1 MKRLKSYLFRE
12 KERISNQ
19 NTNKG
24 NLEYDNTNETNS
36 EYENTNKQEILN
48 EFSVEDVEKIPNSNF
63 GLVEVDR
70 AGARSR
76 RFFIEINKDRLT
88 FLSEVLDT
96 SPDISG
102 EINKE

>member
-1 MKRLKSYLFRE
+1 MNRLKSYLFRE
-12 KERISNQ
+12 KERVSNQ

-76 RFFIEINKDRLT
+76 RFFIEINEDRLT